1 MRRPGEGSAR
11 RTEKPSPRSRVGA
24 TTTCSGNAADAAA
37 SGTAVTTAMAHGFD
51 PLAIATAIT
60 LRQEGRRSIGRVR
73 YSSSVA
79 ERIAIVDDTEG
90 TRFALRRTLEAAG
103 FSVVEGGTGESALKL
118 ARGLPDLMILDV
130 HLPDLSGPEVARRI
144 KADPQTRHIPILHLS
159 ASYTEESDRVVG
171 LESGADAYLTEPA
184 DPALVLATIHALLR
198 STAAERVAE
207 RALRTRDEFL
217 SVVSHDMRGQ
227 LQAVRLAMETQLA
240 RAQAR
245 TVDSDSLVV
254 AMRRSVEDLRQMTRL
269 VEDLLEGS
277 QLDAGRLQI
286 RLERVDLA
294 KVVREVAQ
302 RWDTEASA
310 AGSPLAVDAPEPVEG
325 RFDPVR
331 VGQIV
336 GNLIS
341 NGIKYGGKKPVQ
353 VAVRRVGAAAR
364 ISVADGGQGIGAEEQ
379 KRIFE
384 RFERLGAERRGSYG
398 LGLWIAREIARLHG
412 GDLTVQSIPGDGST
426 FTVTLPLEGS
436 SF

>member
-1 MRRPGEGSAR
+1 MKGPTMRRPAEGSAR

-37 SGTAVTTAMAHGFD
+37 SGNAVTTAMAHGFD

-240 RAQAR
+240 RA
-245 TVDSDSLVV
+245 VDSDSLVV

-310 AGSPLAVDAPEPVEG
+310 
-325 RFDPVR
+325 
-331 VGQIV
+331 
-336 GNLIS
+336 
-341 NGIKYGGKKPVQ
+341 
-353 VAVRRVGAAAR
+353 
-364 ISVADGGQGIGAEEQ
+364 
-379 KRIFE
+379 
-384 RFERLGAERRGSYG
+384 
-398 LGLWIAREIARLHG
+398 
-412 GDLTVQSIPGDGST
+412 
-426 FTVTLPLEGS
+426 
-436 SF
+436 